1 MKIVFKKLEIN
12 NFMSFKSAIIDFDD
26 SGYILIN
33 GRNKNPSDSAISNGS
48 GKSTIWEA
56 LSWILTGSTIR
67 GSKNIV
73 NNHINDTASCTLY
86 MSVDKYD
93 YKIIRTK
100 DPSSLKLEINGEDKS
115 GKGIRDTEKILSEY
129 LPDVT
134 NELIGSVIILGQGLP
149 QRFTNNTPSGRKDI
163 LEKLSKSDYMIDDL
177 KRKITYRKSELEKL
191 KRAAEDELLRKT
203 TEQSG
208 IENILTDKITELQ
221 NLLQNNIDDTEI
233 AFYLD
238 EYLKNDNISK
248 EYESKIN
255 NLLSDYN
262 VIHDYLSTLRD
273 ERAKKIEINETQ
285 RDEEIIPLNN
295 EKQKLMDK
303 LNILNYQIKNIESI
317 KEFCPTCGQKLE
329 RVEKP
334 DVEPLI
340 KEREELN
347 NTKNSIQYNIDILN
361 DKFEKLQ
368 DDIVNEY
375 ASKISSE
382 NSKLNNLQI
391 DIDATKKSKYDYSEK
406 SNEARIK
413 YEKLKLLKDTRES
426 SIHKLKS
433 DITDLE
439 NTLKEI
445 DDKILYYNNER
456 DRYDEHINVISK
468 MNTIITRDFRGYIL
482 HNIIDFIDEKV
493 KKYSM
498 EVFNHDKISFELDG
512 NNISIKYLDKE
523 YEDLSGGEKQKIDVI
538 VQLALRDMLC
548 DYLNFSCNI
557 IVFDELFD
565 NLDSLGCQN
574 ILTLLANN
582 LSDID
587 ATYIITHHTDISIP
601 YDKLIIV
608 EKGTD
613 GISRII

>member
-86 MSVDKYD
+86 MSVDKDD

-329 RVEKP
+329 GVEKP

-340 KEREELN
+340 REREELN

-361 DKFEKLQ
+361 DKFKKLQ

-382 NSKLNNLQI
+382 NSKLNNLQV